1 MAAIR
6 FMSSLLN
13 GARHAPG
20 YVLSKLLAASTA
32 EAFAV
37 PSGARYV
44 FIQSASP
51 TTTFVKFD
59 GTATVPGDVTDG
71 TAAEMV
77 QSNGSLY
84 YLEGVTSISVI
95 SSGTPIVTATFYN

>member
-6 FMSSLLN
+6 FMSSFLN

-20 YVLSKLLAASTA
+20 YVLSVLLAAATA

-37 PSGARYV
+37 PAGAQYV
-44 FIQSASP
+44 FIQSAAP

-59 GTATVPGDVTDG
+59 GTATVPGDVIDG
-71 TAAEMV
+71 SASEMV

-95 SSGTPIVTATFYN
+95 SSGTPIVTAAFYK